1 MLNLNASLRA
11 RAWRV
16 NRLNLLP
23 LLTDFSSSAAPDVE
37 SGQVR
42 ARLLNWDKEG
52 SDARMT
58 SPRRAP
64 VGKNRIYS
72 SKRKR
77 AHSTIK

>member
-1 MLNLNASLRA
+1 MGSGTRTADTVDCSCDMLNLNASLRA

-42 ARLLNWDKEG
+42 A
-52 SDARMT
+52 
-58 SPRRAP
+58 
-64 VGKNRIYS
+64 
-72 SKRKR
+72 
-77 AHSTIK
+77 

>member
-42 ARLLNWDKEG
+42 A
-52 SDARMT
+52 
-58 SPRRAP
+58 
-64 VGKNRIYS
+64 
-72 SKRKR
+72 
-77 AHSTIK
+77 